1 MITANINFQSLSPN
15 LIVTNKEKKSMK
27 IKRSRLKLYLNNK
40 IRYNLFG
47 DFMFTDTHCH
57 IYEEYYENIDEII
70 KNAKENNVN
79 RFINNGCD
87 TTSDKEVLEL
97 SQKYDNMYCALGIH
111 PEKVEEYTESDLKW
125 IENNLSN
132 PKVVAIGEIGL
143 DYHYTKENKEDQIKL
158 LESELKIA
166 ETYQLPVIIHSREAT
181 EDTIN
186 TLKKFKVNGVIHSFS
201 GSLETARVYIKKGYL
216 LGVNG
221 VITFK
226 NAKLKEVIKEI
237 PLKNIILETDS
248 PYLTPE
254 PYRGKRNEP
263 ARIYDIAKFICDL
276 KGISLEELT
285 RITNDN
291 IKRIFDI

>member
-1 MITANINFQSLSPN
+1 MQKKNNNKKRKRKRVPQNIVIALASIFIIIGGFFLSYNYIQS
-15 LIVTNKEKKSMK
+15 KK
-27 IKRSRLKLYLNNK
+27 IKAYDYMANVF
-40 IRYNLFG
+40 YE
-47 DFMFTDTHCH
+47 DT
-57 IYEEYYENIDEII
+57 
-70 KNAKENNVN
+70 
-79 RFINNGCD
+79 
-87 TTSDKEVLEL
+87 
-97 SQKYDNMYCALGIH
+97 
-111 PEKVEEYTESDLKW
+111 
-125 IENNLSN
+125 
-132 PKVVAIGEIGL
+132 
-143 DYHYTKENKEDQIKL
+143 TKENKEDQIKL